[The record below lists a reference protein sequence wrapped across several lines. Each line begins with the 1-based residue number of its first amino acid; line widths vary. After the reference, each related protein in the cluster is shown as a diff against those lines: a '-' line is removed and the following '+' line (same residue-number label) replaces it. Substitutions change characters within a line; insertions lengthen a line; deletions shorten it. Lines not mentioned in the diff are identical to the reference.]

1 MTLEKLS
8 GGVDFVSDTTPAASD
23 AIDGDVYLDTSLS
36 PPQVK
41 VFDASVGS
49 FVRPQ
54 TAQNLDQKVSNSG
67 QGVRWAS
74 KTPKLNSSQLG
85 GSSLTVSGSGFLLGV
100 SVQAAGSPVEVEVNI
115 DGGTLASIRP
125 DDNSNLGS
133 SFTTLIHRFTSSFS
147 VNSLNTNSG
156 EVTISYV
163 LD

>member
-1 MTLEKLS
+1 MTLEKL
-8 GGVDFVSDTTPAASD
+8 GAGIDFVSDTTPAASD
-23 AIDGDVYLDTSLS
+23 AVDGDVFLDTSLA
-36 PPQVK
+36 PPEVK
-41 VFDASVGS
+41 VFDVSVGS

-54 TAQNLDQKVSNSG
+54 TAQTLDRKVSNA
-67 QGVRWAS
+67 GVNWAS

-125 DDNSNLGS
+125 DNNSNLGS
-133 SFTTLIHRFTSSFS
+133 SFATLIHRFTSSFS
-147 VNSLNTNSG
+147 VNSLNGNSG